1 MSLHFF
7 GIEVSAAAAI
17 MDLRKKVSRNDPPA
31 KKSSVTS
38 PLDAIDAGTPGEVKI
53 STDGQVAISHLY
65 NSSPSIQAARTI
77 LMGQLL
83 SSGVVVRRNG
93 TDVVL
98 KPIFQKHLESLWLPF
113 ARNVIDSFLC
123 YGFAV
128 VSLEEEPLPAF
139 SNFKAAKKNALSN
152 PPSDM
157 NPQDAAERR
166 LDPPDAA
173 ETRARG
179 SQPAVDDRRA
189 SKRVVAEKE
198 AAAANLVPFVPDVG
212 TYEVSFVRS
221 GQLGYRRSYRIF
233 GTNSDS
239 VYRQDF
245 TSEIFFKTEPDV
257 VGNINSAVACVYQSA
272 AFIAALEELAL
283 QAEVV
288 RARQLLVTQPIQR
301 QNQNQNLDPANLFF
315 DSESRAVQAS
325 ATAEDDAAQASSLAT
340 QALLM
345 RKINSLQ
352 TTESSSRPGG
362 STAAGVPGHVPPAH
376 PPQLFAAPASSQVVP
391 GIRPPEARS
400 DLVDLMRVVN
410 DHSKQRSGLEPQTT
424 ALPHSVEP

>member
-1 MSLHFF
+1 
-7 GIEVSAAAAI
+7 
-17 MDLRKKVSRNDPPA
+17 
-31 KKSSVTS
+31 
-38 PLDAIDAGTPGEVKI
+38 
-53 STDGQVAISHLY
+53 
-65 NSSPSIQAARTI
+65 
-77 LMGQLL
+77 MGQLL

-93 TDVVL
+93 TDVPL
-98 KPIFQKHLESLWLPF
+98 KPTFQKHLESLWLPF

-128 VSLEEEPLPAF
+128 VSLEEEPLQAF
-139 SNFKAAKKNALSN
+139 ANFKAAKKNATT
-152 PPSDM
+152 PSDM

-166 LDPPDAA
+166 LDPPDAS
-173 ETRARG
+173 ETRAKK

-198 AAAANLVPFVPDVG
+198 ASAANLVPFVPDVG

-245 TSEIFFKTEPDV
+245 TSEIFFKNEPDV

-301 QNQNQNLDPANLFF
+301 PHQNQNLDPANLFF

-410 DHSKQRSGLEPQTT
+410 DHSEKTRLEPNYHIPPKPIDSHTLRFFPCAVAAAMGVPASVIFEGVHFIALEPRPT
-424 ALPHSVEP
+424 AWATETSPAT